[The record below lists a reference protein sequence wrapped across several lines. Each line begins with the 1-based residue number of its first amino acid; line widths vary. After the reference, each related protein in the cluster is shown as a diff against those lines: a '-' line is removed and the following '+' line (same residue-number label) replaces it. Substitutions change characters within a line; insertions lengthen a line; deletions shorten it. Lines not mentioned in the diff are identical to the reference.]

1 MLKEFREFAMRGNV
15 VDLAVGLILGAA
27 FGAIV
32 TSFVTD
38 VIMPPIGML
47 LGGADFSNL
56 FVLLKAGAKA
66 LPPYESIKA
75 AKDAG
80 AVTLNVGLF
89 INTLINFVFVAF
101 AMFVLVKGMNA
112 ARRTTPPPPAEPPP
126 QEKLL
131 AEIRDLLKARR

>member
-32 TSFVTD
+32 SSFVND
-38 VIMPPIGML
+38 VIMPPIGVA
-47 LGGADFSNL
+47 LGGVNFADL

-66 LPPYESIKA
+66 PPPYETLAA
-75 AKDAG
+75 AKAAG
-80 AVTLNVGLF
+80 AVTLNIGAFV
-89 INTLINFVFVAF
+89 NTIVNFVLVAF
-101 AMFVLVKGMNA
+101 AMFMLVKGMNS
-112 ARRTTPPPPAEPPP
+112 ARRAPEPTPAEAPP

-131 AEIRDLLKARR
+131 AEIRDLLKARG

>member
-32 TSFVTD
+32 TSFVND
-38 VIMPPIGML
+38 VIMPPIGVA
-47 LGGADFSNL
+47 LGGVDFANL

-66 LPPYESIKA
+66 APPYESVAA
-75 AKDAG
+75 AKAAG
-80 AVTLNVGLF
+80 AVTLNIGAF
-89 INTLINFVFVAF
+89 INTIINFVLVAF
-101 AMFVLVKGMNA
+101 AMFMLVKGMNA
-112 ARRTTPPPPAEPPP
+112 ARRTEPVAPPEAPA

-131 AEIRDLLKARR
+131 AEIRDLLKAR

>member
-32 TSFVTD
+32 TSFVND
-38 VIMPPIGML
+38 VVMPPVGML

-66 LPPYESIKA
+66 APPYASIADAKA
-75 AKDAG
+75 AG
-80 AVTLNVGLF
+80 AITLNIGVF
-89 INTLINFVFVAF
+89 INTLINFVFVALS
-101 AMFVLVKGMNA
+101 MFVLVKGMNA

-126 QEKLL
+126 QERLL
-131 AEIRDLLKARR
+131 AEIRDLLKARG

>member
-27 FGAIV
+27 FGAII
-32 TSFVTD
+32 TSFVND
-38 VIMPPIGML
+38 IIMPPVGVL
-47 LGGADFSNL
+47 LGGVDFANL

-66 LPPYESIKA
+66 APPYESVAA
-75 AKDAG
+75 AKAAG
-80 AVTLNVGLF
+80 AVTLNIGVF
-89 INTLINFVFVAF
+89 INTLINFVLVAF
-101 AMFVLVKGMNA
+101 AMFMLVKGMNA

-131 AEIRDLLKARR
+131 AEIRDLLKARG